1 MTKKQR
7 KSGVGIDLIAIAR
20 LKKIKKS
27 DFSRWTHVFADDE
40 WKYAFASSQDAA
52 SRLADIF
59 AAKEAAMK
67 AYRLV
72 GVKNF
77 KRFRVCY
84 DYFGVPSLYL
94 RKANLAISH
103 DQNMAIAVVII

>member
-1 MTKKQR
+1 MTKKKR
-7 KSGVGIDLIAIAR
+7 ISGVGIDLISIAR

-27 DFSRWTHVFADDE
+27 DFSLWTHVFARDE
-40 WKYAFASSQDAA
+40 WEHAFASPKEAA
-52 SRLADIF
+52 SRLAEIF

-77 KRFRVCY
+77 KRFHVRH
-84 DYFGVPSLYL
+84 DRFGVPSLHVRDAL
-94 RKANLAISH
+94 LTVSH

>member
-1 MTKKQR
+1 MKKLR
-7 KSGVGIDLIAIAR
+7 ISGVGIDLVSIAR

-27 DFSRWTHVFADDE
+27 DFSHWTHVFACDE
-40 WKYAFASSQDAA
+40 WEYAFAKPKESV

-77 KRFRVCY
+77 RRFRVCY
-84 DYFGVPSLYL
+84 DHFGVPSLHL